1 MTKLMHIVLIFL
13 WSHLMLWCVD
23 KIQYEVMYG
32 WMHVIGLI
40 ISGVVAGIQFAIL
53 IIEINE
59 ATEEA

>member
-1 MTKLMHIVLIFL
+1 MTKLMHVVLILL
-13 WSHLMLWCVD
+13 WSQLLVFCVD

-40 ISGVVAGIQFAIL
+40 VASVVAGIQFAIL

-59 ATEEA
+59 ATEEV